1 MKIKLLVVGKTDN
14 IMLLELIETFQKRI
28 NRYLNFS
35 IEIIPDSKQRKKL
48 SKEKQKSKEGEL
60 IINKLMAN
68 DRMFLFDENGKSFS
82 SVDFSNLIQKQMNSG
97 IKQIVMVI
105 GGPYGF
111 SNSVYEKAYSKI
123 SLSKMT
129 FTHQMVRLIAV
140 EQIYRGLT
148 ILKNEPYHHQ

>member
-111 SNSVYEKAYSKI
+111 SNSVYEKAYSKNF
-123 SLSKMT
+123 S
-129 FTHQMVRLIAV
+129 F
-140 EQIYRGLT
+140 
-148 ILKNEPYHHQ
+148 KNDIHSSDGKINCG

>member
-1 MKIKLLVVGKTDN
+1 
-14 IMLLELIETFQKRI
+14 MLLELIETFQKRI

>member
-111 SNSVYEKAYSKI
+111 SKSVYEKAYAKI

>member
-35 IEIIPDSKQRKKL
+35 IEIIADSKQRKKL
-48 SKEKQKSKEGEL
+48 SNEKQKSKEGEL
-60 IINKLMAN
+60 IINKLKVN
-68 DRMFLFDENGKSFS
+68 DRMFLFDENGKSLS

-111 SNSVYEKAYSKI
+111 SKSVYEKAHTKI

>member
-111 SNSVYEKAYSKI
+111 SESVYKKAYSKI

>member
-35 IEIIPDSKQRKKL
+35 IEIIPDSNQRKKL

>member
-111 SNSVYEKAYSKI
+111 SNNVYEKAYSKI

>member
-35 IEIIPDSKQRKKL
+35 IEIIADSKQRKKP
-48 SKEKQKSKEGEL
+48 SIEEQKNKEGEL

-111 SNSVYEKAYSKI
+111 SENVYDKAYSKI

>member
-1 MKIKLLVVGKTDN
+1 LVVGKTDN

-35 IEIIPDSKQRKKL
+35 IEIIPDSNQRKKL

>member
-14 IMLLELIETFQKRI
+14 IMLLELIETFKKRI

-60 IINKLMAN
+60 IINKLRAN

-111 SNSVYEKAYSKI
+111 SKSVYEKAYSKI

>member
-28 NRYLNFS
+28 NKYLNFS

-60 IINKLMAN
+60 IIDRLSAN

-82 SVDFSNLIQKQMNSG
+82 SIDFSNLIQKQMNSG
-97 IKQIVMVI
+97 IKQIIMVI

-111 SNSVYEKAYSKI
+111 SKNVYMKKHI
-123 SLSKMT
+123 QKFLFQK
-129 FTHQMVRLIAV
+129 
-140 EQIYRGLT
+140 
-148 ILKNEPYHHQ
+148 

>member
-14 IMLLELIETFQKRI
+14 IMLLELIETFEKRI

>member
-35 IEIIPDSKQRKKL
+35 IEIIADSKQRKKP
-48 SKEKQKSKEGEL
+48 SIEEQKNKEGEL

-82 SVDFSNLIQKQMNSG
+82 
-97 IKQIVMVI
+97 
-105 GGPYGF
+105 
-111 SNSVYEKAYSKI
+111 
-123 SLSKMT
+123 
-129 FTHQMVRLIAV
+129 
-140 EQIYRGLT
+140 
-148 ILKNEPYHHQ
+148 

>member
-35 IEIIPDSKQRKKL
+35 IEIIPDSKQIKKL

>member
-1 MKIKLLVVGKTDN
+1 
-14 IMLLELIETFQKRI
+14 
-28 NRYLNFS
+28 
-35 IEIIPDSKQRKKL
+35 
-48 SKEKQKSKEGEL
+48 
-60 IINKLMAN
+60 MAN
-68 DRMFLFDENGKSFS
+68 DRMFLFYENGKSFS

>member
-14 IMLLELIETFQKRI
+14 IMLLELIETFQNRI

-68 DRMFLFDENGKSFS
+68 DRMFLFDENG
-82 SVDFSNLIQKQMNSG
+82 
-97 IKQIVMVI
+97 
-105 GGPYGF
+105 
-111 SNSVYEKAYSKI
+111 
-123 SLSKMT
+123 
-129 FTHQMVRLIAV
+129 
-140 EQIYRGLT
+140 
-148 ILKNEPYHHQ
+148 

>member
-60 IINKLMAN
+60 IINKLKVN

-111 SNSVYEKAYSKI
+111 SENVYDKAYSKI